1 MCEKLQQVMR
11 LQCSARLCATC
22 NVLRASCATCNN
34 VVKQT
39 HQLAYTRQLQLLL
52 ASKCRA
58 GSNLISCHSGL
69 PPVGLLNPGVLKHH
83 HRPPLTTAP
92 LPRSRS
98 ISCCKLI
105 KITGANKRA
114 QVLEYLLVCLRT
126 VAGPGPRG
134 VCAISRCKFS
144 IKQKLH
150 KMATENAKSHSI
162 PFHFI

>member
-11 LQCSARLCATC
+11 LQCSAQLCATC

-69 PPVGLLNPGVLKHH
+69 PPVGLLNPGVLLHTSLAVD
-83 HRPPLTTAP
+83 P
-92 LPRSRS
+92 SVV
-98 ISCCKLI
+98 
-105 KITGANKRA
+105 AN
-114 QVLEYLLVCLRT
+114 
-126 VAGPGPRG
+126 
-134 VCAISRCKFS
+134 
-144 IKQKLH
+144 
-150 KMATENAKSHSI
+150 
-162 PFHFI
+162 

>member
-69 PPVGLLNPGVLKHH
+69 PPVGLLTTLTT
-83 HRPPLTTAP
+83 PPLP
-92 LPRSRS
+92 HSRS